1 MTGGKR
7 GLWLVGISLSRGVR
21 AAVGVGAADDQNT
34 EGACHAAP
42 NDPAEIDRAANRA
55 TEAGDEASVL
65 DVCDDRQSAHPGR
78 SPQLHWI

>member
-65 DVCDDRQSAHPGR
+65 DVCDDGQSAHPGR

>member
-7 GLWLVGISLSRGVR
+7 GLWLVGISLIRGVR

-65 DVCDDRQSAHPGR
+65 DVCDDGQSAHPGR

>member
-1 MTGGKR
+1 MFGR
-7 GLWLVGISLSRGVR
+7 DLVKPVRLLGVR

>member
-65 DVCDDRQSAHPGR
+65 DVCDDGQSAHPGR
-78 SPQLHWI
+78 SPQLH